1 MSAHF
6 LLSPACRTLTLAQV
20 ARMSEDQAWQ
30 AFCNIRWAATQGHPV
45 CPRCTCRAHYARPAR
60 RKWICKK
67 CGSEFS
73 VTAGTI
79 LADRK
84 MSFCHL
90 LLAIYLFVNAVKG
103 LPALQLSR
111 ELGCDYKVAF
121 VLLHK
126 LRECLEAEQALQSLG
141 GRETEGETDTA
152 YFGGYQKPTNHQ
164 HNRRDLRLAENQNGK
179 RQCVVVV
186 RQRGGRTST
195 AVIPSEAE
203 APAFIRRKVQRGG
216 VVHAD
221 EGAAFDELHA
231 RYVMAR
237 INHEEAYSRDGA
249 CVNQA
254 ESFFSRMRRAEIGIH
269 HAISGL
275 YLRRYAA
282 EMSWRE
288 DLRMTDNS
296 QLTSQVIRLAMGRG
310 HSVDWRGY
318 WRRWEHEGAA

>member
-6 LLSPACRTLTLAQV
+6 LLSPACRPLTVAQV

-30 AFCNIRWAATQGHPV
+30 AFCKIRWAATEGHPV
-45 CPRCTCRAHYARPAR
+45 CSRCACTTHYARPHR
-60 RKWICKK
+60 RKWICKG
-67 CGSEFS
+67 CGYEFS

-126 LRECLEAEQALQSLG
+126 LRECLEAEQALHSLG
-141 GRETEGETDTA
+141 GPETECETDTA
-152 YFGGYQKPTNHQ
+152 YFGGYQKPANHQ
-164 HNRRDLRLAENQNGK
+164 EKRRDLRLAENQNGK

-186 RQRGGRTST
+186 RQRGGRTAT
-195 AVIPSEAE
+195 TVISAEAE

-216 VVHAD
+216 IVHAD

-231 RYVMAR
+231 RFAMAR
-237 INHEEAYSRDGA
+237 INHEEAYSQGGA
-249 CVNQA
+249 CTNQA

-269 HAISGL
+269 HHLAGL
-275 YLRRYAA
+275 YFRRYSA

-288 DLRMTDNS
+288 DHRMTDNS
-296 QLTSQVIRLAMGRG
+296 QLTNQVVRLTLGRG

-318 WRRWEHEGAA
+318 WRRWEHQSTA